1 MHKSYEIECY
11 SPSIDMD
18 AAAERLL
25 VVFKRNL
32 VYLKTKLGECIMNDL
47 VKPWRIRQD
56 DFGLNNDWCL
66 YHFPMVTRV
75 TQK

>member
-1 MHKSYEIECY
+1 ME
-11 SPSIDMD
+11 

-25 VVFKRNL
+25 DLFRRNL

-56 DFGLNNDWCL
+56 DFGLNNDLCL
-66 YHFPMVTRV
+66 FSMVNIV
-75 TQK
+75 AQKNKLYLA